1 MNLSARLRIM
11 AQTWRAGLTS
21 LDPPT
26 PEILELA
33 AKEIDNLYIALK
45 AKDKIISIYE
55 KEIEKPRAVMSV
67 NKKDDLESLIHRIR
81 NDRT

>member
-26 PEILELA
+26 PEILEIA
-33 AKEIDNLYIALK
+33 AREIDNLYIALK

-55 KEIEKPRAVMSV
+55 RETPVAAMTV
-67 NKKDDLESLIHRIR
+67 NKRIY